1 MKNTTQNIKLT
12 LSEVDKPMTSIAAN
26 TSGESKS
33 SSKKSK
39 KSKKETK
46 ECNICFEIF
55 TKSTRSEIVC
65 GSCQFSSCKVCVRKY
80 LLSTTSDAHCMNCK
94 NAWDREFT
102 QNSVNKSFYNKEYK
116 KHREDLLFESE
127 KARFPETMPAVKAHI
142 ESKELKVEVDN
153 LKEEREKLQQS
164 VYQLDEKI
172 YLNNNKIR
180 RLKNGE
186 LKAEA
191 AKFIKKCPADG
202 CEGFLSSAW
211 KCQVCKLWV
220 CPHCEQEKGY
230 EKDVEHTCD
239 PNILA
244 SAQAIKKET
253 KGCPKCAVPI
263 FKISGCDQMWCT
275 ACQVAFSWRTGRIV
289 NGTIHNP
296 HFYEFQR
303 TNGNV
308 IRNPGAVICGGLPT
322 YIMVRDRCRRLN
334 GIFDKFGSTEIN
346 EIILYISMQ
355 ETLPSERYFPPRC
368 FQELPDSLLRDGMN
382 FIKMAKVL
390 LRDNQCSETAKK
402 LKKDFIQ
409 KLFYNSMYN
418 THRRAHHFQHTILNV
433 NRDWCQRNRNNE
445 DLRIKFITKDID
457 EKTMKSKLIS
467 RGKMIQKKTTA
478 LNVYEVFGTVI
489 TESVIDMYNS
499 LNEICLEIQHHNPT
513 IMQSCS
519 LIDNFITNYNRI
531 TQVRHYCNEQLIK
544 ISQIYNQ
551 TVHLMDP
558 QLFITSYKYSKK
570 GEMPDWYGKK
580 EIN

>member
-1 MKNTTQNIKLT
+1 MKKTPQNIKLT
-12 LSEVDKPMTSIAAN
+12 LSEVDKPMASLAAN
-26 TSGESKS
+26 THGESKS

-39 KSKKETK
+39 KQTK

-55 TKSTRSEIVC
+55 TKSTRAEIIC
-65 GSCQFSSCKVCVRKY
+65 GSCEFSACKVCVRRY

-142 ESKELKVEVDN
+142 ECKELKVEMDN
-153 LKEEREKLQQS
+153 LKEERLKLQQAL
-164 VYQLDEKI
+164 YQIDNKI
-172 YLNNNKIR
+172 YNGNNKIR

-186 LKAEA
+186 QKAEA
-191 AKFIKKCPADG
+191 AKFVKKCPADG

-230 EKDVEHTCD
+230 EKDAEHTCD

-289 NGTIHNP
+289 NGVIHNP

-308 IRNPGAVICGGLPT
+308 IRNPGAVVCGGLPT
-322 YIMVRDRCRRLN
+322 YMMVRDRCRRFN
-334 GIFDKFGSTEIN
+334 AISDKYSDNQIKEIVT
-346 EIILYISMQ
+346 YISMQ
-355 ETLPSERYFPPRC
+355 ENVPSKTYFPPRC
-368 FQELPDSLLRDGMN
+368 YQQLPNNIHRDGIP
-382 FIKMAKVL
+382 FIMMAKAL
-390 LRDNQCSETAKK
+390 IRNNGFGDANSRLSRD
-402 LKKDFIQ
+402 FVQ
-409 KLFYNSMYN
+409 KLFYDSMYN
-418 THRRAHHFQHTILNV
+418 THRKATHFQHTILNV
-433 NRDWCQRNRNNE
+433 NREWLQRNRNNE
-445 DLRIKFITKDID
+445 DLRIKFITKEID

-467 RGKMIQKKTTA
+467 RGKMIQKKTA
-478 LNVYEVFGTVI
+478 SLNVYEVFGTVI
-489 TESVIDMYNS
+489 TESVIDMYNT
-499 LNEICLEIQHHNPT
+499 LRELCLEIDFNNPT
-513 IMQSCS
+513 VMQSCR
-519 LIDNFITNYNRI
+519 LIDNFINNYNRI
-531 TQVRHYCNEQLIK
+531 TKVRHYCNEQLIK
-544 ISQIYNQ
+544 ISKIYSQ
-551 TVHLMDP
+551 TVHLMSP
-558 QLFITSYKYSKK
+558 QLFISSYKYSKK
-570 GEMPDWYGKK
+570 GEMPDWYVK
-580 EIN
+580 ETN

>member
-1 MKNTTQNIKLT
+1 MKNTPRNIKLT
-12 LSEVDKPMTSIAAN
+12 LSEINKPMASLTAK
-26 TSGESKS
+26 THGESKS

-39 KSKKETK
+39 KQIK
-46 ECNICFEIF
+46 ECNICFEFF
-55 TKSTRSEIVC
+55 TKSTRAEIIC
-65 GSCQFSSCKVCVRKY
+65 GSCEFSACKVCVRRY

-142 ESKELKVEVDN
+142 ESKELQVEVTNLKVE
-153 LKEEREKLQQS
+153 RQKLQDML
-164 VYQLDEKI
+164 YQLDNKI
-172 YLNNNKIR
+172 YQGNNQIR

-186 LKAEA
+186 AKAEV
-191 AKFIKKCPADG
+191 AKFVKKCPADG

-230 EKDVEHTCD
+230 EKDAEHTCD

-253 KGCPKCAVPI
+253 KSCPKCAVPI

-289 NGTIHNP
+289 NGVIHNP

-322 YIMVRDRCRRLN
+322 YMMVRDRCRRFN
-334 GIFDKFGSTEIN
+334 AISDKYSDNQIK
-346 EIILYISMQ
+346 EIITYISMQ
-355 ETLPSERYFPPRC
+355 ENLPSKTYFPPRC
-368 FQELPDSLLRDGMN
+368 YQQLPVNLHRDGIS
-382 FIKMAKVL
+382 FIIMAKAL
-390 LRDNQCSETAKK
+390 IRDNGFGGLQLPTRLSRN
-402 LKKDFIQ
+402 FVQ
-409 KLFYNSMYN
+409 KLFYDSMYN
-418 THRRAHHFQHTILNV
+418 THRKGTHFQHTILNV
-433 NRDWCQRNRNNE
+433 NREWLQRNRNNE
-445 DLRIKFITKDID
+445 DLRIKFITKEID

-467 RGKMIQKKTTA
+467 RGKMIQKKTAA

-499 LNEICLEIQHHNPT
+499 LREMCLEIDFNNPT
-513 IMQSCS
+513 VMQSCR
-519 LIDNFITNYNRI
+519 LIDNFINNYNRI
-531 TQVRHYCNEQLIK
+531 TKVRHYCNEQLIK
-544 ISQIYNQ
+544 ISQIYSQ
-551 TVHLMDP
+551 TVHLMSP
-558 QLFITSYKYSKK
+558 QLFISSYKYSKK
-570 GEMPDWYGKK
+570 GEMPDWYV
-580 EIN
+580 EETN